1 MKFTIERTVSP
12 HDLGINNIATASAIL
27 RYMQEAAFMHMAAC
41 PPSMDQLR
49 AENKAFIISKLSM
62 SIYGTL
68 RACDEIKISTWACD
82 SKGYSF
88 LRCARIEKDG
98 LIVAEMET
106 VSALVDIT
114 DRKLLRVSDSPQSY
128 TTELPIEL
136 DMPARIRVPQ
146 NVNLSL
152 AGEHTVTYTD
162 CDLNHHINNTHY
174 PDLICGFLP
183 SMEKKRVEKMAISY
197 MNEAPLSQTIKVYVS
212 EEEDGTIWVR
222 TVREDGTPNVECE
235 IVLDDMI

>member
-1 MKFTIERTVSP
+1 MKFSIERTVSP

-62 SIYGTL
+62 SIYGVL
-68 RACDEIKISTWACD
+68 RACDNIKISTWACD

-88 LRCARIEKDG
+88 LRCARLEKDG

-106 VSALVDIT
+106 VSALVDIENK
-114 DRKLLRVSDSPQSY
+114 KLCRVTEYPQSY
-128 TTELPIEL
+128 TTEEPIEL
-136 DMPARIRVPQ
+136 DLPARLRIPQ
-146 NVNLSL
+146 SVNLGL

-174 PDLICGFLP
+174 PDIICGFLP
-183 SMEKKRVEKMAISY
+183 TMEGRRVEKMCISY
-197 MNEAPLSQTIKVYVS
+197 LNEAPLGQNIKVYVS
-212 EEEDGTIWVR
+212 GEEDGAVWVR

-235 IVLDDMI
+235 IVLDNI